1 MFFGFLDYF
10 QAYSVDMMLQF
21 YRMNLRGW
29 QTIYNFITKLLI
41 IWKQFCI
48 YRRLTCSAEDG
59 FSLRSCWYSQERGRS
74 KLSARY
80 RQTYSSEG
88 NSREQVSVTTAAR
101 ARARARRRRRRS
113 SQVAHHMRRRGSGL
127 AVVASFSLQLPVLFP
142 PWQTSRMPF
151 ARSISH
157 RGGWGHSGGHSNH
170 NKAWKRT
177 MLKVMCLL
185 SESYIFL
192 YMC

>member
-113 SQVAHHMRRRGSGL
+113 SQVAHHMRRQRPGSRGLFLSSVTGAFSSVADEPH
-127 AVVASFSLQLPVLFP
+127 AVCAVDQPQRWL
-142 PWQTSRMPF
+142 RPF
-151 ARSISH
+151 R
-157 RGGWGHSGGHSNH
+157 
-170 NKAWKRT
+170 RT
-177 MLKVMCLL
+177 L
-185 SESYIFL
+185 EPQ
-192 YMC
+192 